1 MIQDILF
8 ARDFSPS
15 SDRALAYGLD
25 LAKRTGARQH
35 MMYVQV
41 QERSLLEAP
50 KIADVPLD
58 KLQEKFRSRNRE
70 VLERYADEVPD
81 EDLHHHVERDEA
93 AGLAL
98 VGFAE
103 RKGIDLIV
111 IGTYGRRGVQRVIY
125 GSVAEDVLRTAPCPV
140 LIARAEE
147 EPAPSDTV
155 ERIVVPAD
163 FSELSKGALH
173 YAQALARVY
182 EVPLRV
188 LHVVDTPQRPYVYEL
203 QADHMASREAQA
215 RAERALEE
223 WVEAPDEGL
232 KITSSVHRGEAAETI
247 VDIASKPSDLIVM
260 ATRGRSGLRRTMIG
274 SVTEEVIR
282 RANGPVV
289 AARRFPEPA

>member
-1 MIQDILF
+1 MIEDILF

-58 KLQEKFRSRNRE
+58 KLQEKFKKRNLE
-70 VLERYADEVPD
+70 VLQRYAVDLQDER
-81 EDLHHHVERDEA
+81 LHHHVERAEA
-93 AGLAL
+93 AGPAL

-103 RKGIDLIV
+103 RKGKDLIV
-111 IGTYGRRGVQRVIY
+111 MGTYGRRGVQRVIY

-140 LIARAEE
+140 LIARANEE
-147 EPAPSDTV
+147 NLPVDTV
-155 ERIVVPAD
+155 ERIVVPVD
-163 FSELSKGALH
+163 FSELSKEALR
-173 YAQALARVY
+173 YAQALARIY
-182 EVPLRV
+182 DVPLRA
-188 LHVVDTPQRPYVYEL
+188 LHVVDNPRTPEVYEV
-203 QADHMASREAQA
+203 QAAQTASREAQA
-215 RAERALEE
+215 RSERALAA
-223 WVEAPDEGL
+223 WVDDLDDDVEA
-232 KITSSVHRGEAAETI
+232 TSTAHRGEPAETI

-260 ATRGRSGLRRTMIG
+260 ATRGLSGLRRTMIG

-282 RANGPVV
+282 KAHGPVI
-289 AARRFPEPA
+289 AARRFPQPA

>member
-58 KLQEKFRSRNRE
+58 KLQEKFKERN
-70 VLERYADEVPD
+70 LEILQRYADEVQD
-81 EDLHHHVERDEA
+81 GHLRHHVERDEA
-93 AGLAL
+93 AGPAL

-147 EPAPSDTV
+147 ESPPSEPV
-155 ERIVVPAD
+155 ERIVVPVD
-163 FSELSKGALH
+163 FSELSQGALH
-173 YAQALARVY
+173 YARALARTY

-188 LHVVDTPQRPYVYEL
+188 LHVVDNPQRPYVYEL
-203 QADHMASREAQA
+203 QADQMASREAQA
-215 RAERALEE
+215 RAERALDE
-223 WVEAPDEGL
+223 WMDEPEEGL
-232 KITSSVHRGEAAETI
+232 KITSSVHRGEPAETI

-282 RANGPVV
+282 RANGPVM

>member
-25 LAKRTGARQH
+25 VARRTGARQH

-41 QERSLLEAP
+41 QERSPLEAP
-50 KIADVPLD
+50 KIANVPLD
-58 KLQEKFRSRNRE
+58 KLQEKFKERNLE
-70 VLERYADEVPD
+70 VLQRYADEMQD
-81 EDLHHHVERDEA
+81 GRLQHHVERDEA
-93 AGLAL
+93 AGPAL

-103 RKGIDLIV
+103 RKDIDLIV

-125 GSVAEDVLRTAPCPV
+125 GSVAEDVLRSAPCPV

-147 EPAPSDTV
+147 EHPPTDAV
-155 ERIVVPAD
+155 ERIVVPVD
-163 FSELSKGALH
+163 FSELSEGALR
-173 YAQALARVY
+173 YAQALARIY

-188 LHVVDTPQRPYVYEL
+188 LHVVDSPRRPYVYEL
-203 QADHMASREAQA
+203 QADQMASREAQV

-223 WVEAPDEGL
+223 WMEEPDEGL
-232 KITSSVHRGEAAETI
+232 QITSSVHRGEAAETI
-247 VDIASKPSDLIVM
+247 IDIASKPSDLVVM

-289 AARRFPEPA
+289 AARRFPESA